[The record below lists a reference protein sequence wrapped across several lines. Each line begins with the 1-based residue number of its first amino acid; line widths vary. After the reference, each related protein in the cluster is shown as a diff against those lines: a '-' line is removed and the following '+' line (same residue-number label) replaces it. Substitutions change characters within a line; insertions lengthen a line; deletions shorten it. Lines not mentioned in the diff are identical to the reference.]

1 MGTVV
6 LEGSR
11 EMPAT
16 CGTLLAPA
24 GAVGVVGVVGV
35 VVGGEVNGFV
45 GVVGAGVVGAG
56 VVG

>member
-1 MGTVV
+1 
-6 LEGSR
+6 
-11 EMPAT
+11 MPAT